1 MEDKQKEMIKGGL
14 SEGMM
19 CDKIAIKHG
28 VPIEDIVKQKD
39 KGVLIE
45 REHSPDY
52 DIQAEI
58 SRDHLVEHPY
68 YYDFLEKMEKEME
81 KDYEAKG
88 YGNSKKEKKGDS
100 TENQEGSEGAEAAR
114 RERLKALFG

>member
-1 MEDKQKEMIKGGL
+1 MEDNHKEMIKGGL

-19 CDKIAIKHG
+19 CDDIAIKHG
-28 VPIEDIVKQKD
+28 VPIEDIVKQKN
-39 KGVLIE
+39 KGILIE
-45 REHSPDY
+45 HEHSPNDN
-52 DIQAEI
+52 IAAEI

-88 YGNSKKEKKGDS
+88 YGGHKKEKKGDS
-100 TENQEGSEGAEAAR
+100 AENKEGSEGAEAAR
-114 RERLKALFG
+114 RERIKALFG